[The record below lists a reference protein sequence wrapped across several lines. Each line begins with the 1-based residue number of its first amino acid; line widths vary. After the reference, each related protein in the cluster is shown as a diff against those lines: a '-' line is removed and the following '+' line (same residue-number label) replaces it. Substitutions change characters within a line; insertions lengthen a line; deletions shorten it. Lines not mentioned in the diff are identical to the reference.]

1 MNRASV
7 SDEIEAFL
15 ARHNQTN
22 DEIAFTHPLEFRCA
36 VLLQPLNA
44 RGTFS
49 VDELGLNVHT
59 PGTRQYFFAWE
70 DIFRIEFK
78 AHSIKLFLR
87 YEPVVTIHGAVRAA
101 VIGFFNQMEAM

>member
-15 ARHNQTN
+15 ARHNQVN

-36 VLLQPLNA
+36 VRLEPPGD

-49 VDELGLNVHT
+49 VDEGGITVKTAGERWHV
-59 PGTRQYFFAWE
+59 FMWE

-78 AHSIKLFLR
+78 PHSIKLYLR

-101 VIGFFNQMEAM
+101 VIGFFNQMEPT